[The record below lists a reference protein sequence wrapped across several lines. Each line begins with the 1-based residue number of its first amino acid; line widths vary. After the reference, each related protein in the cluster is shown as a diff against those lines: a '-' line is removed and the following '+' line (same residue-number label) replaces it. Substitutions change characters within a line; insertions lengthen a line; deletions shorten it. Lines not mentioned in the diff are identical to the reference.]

1 MNIKKGKPGRKYPYD
16 FPFKRMVCEE
26 LLGGTITKAEL
37 ARKYNILGSDTI
49 MRWLKWYQQE
59 QAELAKLSSMSVDPI
74 KLETNESLSSSSE
87 DYRKL
92 QEELKLARLKIIA
105 LETMIDVAEEQFK
118 IEIKKK
124 TGTKPLE
131 E

>member
-105 LETMIDVAEEQFK
+105 LETMIDVAEEHLK
-118 IEIKKK
+118 I
-124 TGTKPLE
+124 
-131 E
+131 